1 MKAGKVRKGTEK
13 AGTKQEE
20 GMVKVVMTPVLIPYT
35 QDSELR
41 RRLQEADNM
50 LGEATNSKDC
60 LPCQGRQRMAG
71 EMEERPLSTPGCNPL
86 PRPSKNEV
94 QAIPK

>member
-1 MKAGKVRKGTEK
+1 MFKSQKGGTRVSAKKDHPRNAQDDRQAGEGRHRGHEKAGKGRKGTEE

-20 GMVKVVMTPVLIPYT
+20 GMVKVVKTQVFIPYT

-50 LGEATNSKDC
+50 LGEATN
-60 LPCQGRQRMAG
+60 
-71 EMEERPLSTPGCNPL
+71 TP
-86 PRPSKNEV
+86 
-94 QAIPK
+94 A